1 MRSWPGHVRSRPKFI
16 VRSECEGA
24 KPPTRGIF
32 CSCTSARTHQ
42 EVAGRKRRTANSPA
56 LRLLLTAGRSPT
68 RHKLYPWITRL
79 IQARLCSPKPAA
91 AAKRSL
97 LGSTFC
103 STQTNVAIEGTTVAG
118 RDTPRC
124 RSDLFPAPAK
134 LELLILRPPLPLT
147 PLRQSR
153 TANLRPHGAI
163 GDRTPLSLIK
173 SPSARCRGA
182 QTPEFSLKRGL
193 TFGMRPSCYLQI
205 DPRGT

>member
-1 MRSWPGHVRSRPKFI
+1 MRRREAAHPRNFLH
-16 VRSECEGA
+16 
-24 KPPTRGIF
+24 
-32 CSCTSARTHQ
+32 CTSARTHQ
-42 EVAGRKRRTANSPA
+42 EVAGRKRRPANSPA

-103 STQTNVAIEGTTVAG
+103 STQTNVAVEGTTVAG